1 MNLHTIAGSR
11 DTSEFKAF
19 GAAIEAKCNGI
30 TAFTAAMGPAPTDQT
45 QRANGP
51 AAAPGVSQYF

>member
-19 GAAIEAKCNGI
+19 GAAIEAKCKGI
-30 TAFTAAMGPAPTDQT
+30 AAFTAAMGPAPTEQK
-45 QRANGP
+45 QSFKGP
-51 AAAPGVSQYF
+51 AAA